1 LFHEVYEGAAATG
14 RPFTAQHTNPSV
26 SDCESKIIAPGIG
39 DFEKALK
46 DKKMSKFKSASAF
59 KVRKLKDGSGYQVVM
74 DPQERVPELLI
85 GDFLNEGEANE
96 WIKTR

>member
-1 LFHEVYEGAAATG
+1 
-14 RPFTAQHTNPSV
+14 
-26 SDCESKIIAPGIG
+26 
-39 DFEKALK
+39 
-46 DKKMSKFKSASAF
+46 MSKFKSASAF